1 MNAGLYEQFMN
12 LLFEIYVSE
21 YPMTWVR
28 DPTPVLGERST
39 PEAGMV
45 VRTIITTL
53 CTAGIAFYLRFLV
66 ALCEES
72 RLHWI
77 GYLVRLHVDSN
88 ENIVS
93 ASQEGE
99 TSLPH
104 AA

>member
-1 MNAGLYEQFMN
+1 M
-12 LLFEIYVSE
+12 
-21 YPMTWVR
+21 
-28 DPTPVLGERST
+28 PVLGRADDR
-39 PEAGMV
+39 PEARMV
-45 VRTIITTL
+45 VTAIVTTL

-66 ALCEES
+66 ALCKEY

-88 ENIVS
+88 ENMVS

-99 TSLPH
+99 TTLPR